1 MLETSKTKNYVK
13 FLSEKAM
20 NKESY
25 RENKMEAS
33 LIEHERRIFTHY
45 LTNIIFK
52 ESNRIEHRFLVE
64 PAGPVRFLKPLFFT
78 FIMGFQTST

>member
-1 MLETSKTKNYVK
+1 
-13 FLSEKAM
+13 M

-33 LIEHERRIFTHY
+33 LIEYERRIFTHY

-52 ESNRIEHRFLVE
+52 ESNRIEHRFPVE
-64 PAGPVRFLKPLFFT
+64 PAGPVRFFKP
-78 FIMGFQTST
+78 